1 MKIFTFLFINF
12 LVGFISDILLND
24 LSTNY
29 GIITSLRPYFKNQSI
44 IKCALSAGF
53 TILFALCITIFIYKL
68 LFSKYLPENNYS
80 LFTFCIIGFIVG
92 FSLDIIIQKYK
103 VFGNRLDLYYKEV
116 GAGFWGAFAFIISI
130 LISYFIIKNILPKL
144 I

>member
-12 LVGFISDILLND
+12 LVGFMSDILLND

-29 GIITSLRPYFKNQSI
+29 GIVKSLLPYFYKQSI
-44 IKCALSAGF
+44 IKCALGAGF
-53 TILFALCITIFIYKL
+53 TIVLALCVTMLIYKL
-68 LFSKYLPENNYS
+68 LFREYLPENNYS
-80 LFTFCIIGFIVG
+80 LFIFCIIAFIVG
-92 FSLDIIIQKYK
+92 FFFDIGIYRLK
-103 VFGNRLDLYYKEV
+103 VFGNRLDLYYKKL
-116 GAGFWGAFAFIISI
+116 GAGFWGAFAFLFSI